1 MISTKSYLNELL
13 AGWVK
18 YLSLLSA
25 SIVLCFL
32 LIILYK
38 NISIMFLTQNRMEI
52 PFFWHTVISA
62 NKSVVSVKVIF

>member
-1 MISTKSYLNELL
+1 MISTKSYLNDLL
-13 AGWVK
+13 VGWVK

-25 SIVLCFL
+25 SIVLCFS

-38 NISIMFLTQNRMEI
+38 NLSIMFLTQNRME
-52 PFFWHTVISA
+52 HTVISA